1 VGDLHELTALE
12 TAAAIRRRDVSVLD
26 VVDHALARAE
36 TVGATVGA
44 FAVLTPERA
53 RDAARALDA
62 APATGEVSGPLAGVP
77 LAIKDLTATAGVPTG
92 RGSVVTR
99 GWIPTADDDL
109 VGLLREAGTVS
120 IGKTAVPEFGLPC
133 YTEPAGA
140 PPAVTPWD
148 PTRSA
153 GGSSGGAAAAVAAG
167 VLPVAPGSDG
177 GGSIRIPASVCG
189 LVGIKTTRGR
199 VPAGP
204 AGGDPAGLSVAGPLA
219 RTVADAAALLD
230 ALCGRRTW
238 PGEPFV
244 PAAPPAGGYLGVA
257 GAGPGPRRRIGL
269 TTTPPFGNLS
279 ALLGPSPAV
288 VDPVGVVDP
297 VCVAA
302 AEDTARLLAGLGH
315 TVEPVDV
322 RLSDEA
328 IAAFLTLW
336 AVLALAD
343 PVAPEDE
350 ERLQP
355 LTRMLRARGREVGP
369 MAALGALHTA
379 QVETRRIVAAR
390 ADLDAVLT
398 PSVALPPR
406 PVGWFSAD
414 GPETDFARQV
424 AFTPWTA
431 IANLTGEPAIGLP
444 LGWPEVDGTTLPVG
458 VTLRGRRGEEEVLVA
473 LGAELEAARPWS
485 WRRPPVW

>member
-1 VGDLHELTALE
+1 MGDLHELTALE
-12 TAAAIRRRDVSVLD
+12 TAAAVRRREVGVLD
-26 VVDHALARAE
+26 VVDHALRRAE

-44 FAVLTPERA
+44 FAVLTPDRA

-62 APATGEVSGPLAGVP
+62 ALAAGGVPGPLTGVP

-92 RGSVVTR
+92 RGSVVIR
-99 GWIPTADDDL
+99 GAVPSSDDDV
-109 VGLLREAGTVS
+109 VGLLRAAGTVS
-120 IGKTAVPEFGLPC
+120 LGKTAVPEFGLPC

-140 PPAVTPWD
+140 RPAVTPWD

-153 GGSSGGAAAAVAAG
+153 GGSSGGAGAAVAAG
-167 VLPVAPGSDG
+167 VVPVAPGSDG

-230 ALCGRRTW
+230 AMCGRRTW

-244 PAAPPAGGYLGVA
+244 PAAPPDGGYLGVA
-257 GAGPGPRRRIGL
+257 AAAPGPRRRIGL
-269 TTTPPFGNLS
+269 TTAPPFGDLA
-279 ALLGPSPAV
+279 ALLGPTP
-288 VDPVGVVDP
+288 PVVVDP
-297 VCVAA
+297 VCIAA
-302 AEDTARLLAGLGH
+302 AADTAELLAGLGH

-355 LTRMLRARGREVGP
+355 LTRLLRARGREVGP
-369 MAALGALHTA
+369 MAALGALHA
-379 QVETRRIVAAR
+379 VQVETRRIVAAR
-390 ADLDAVLT
+390 AELDAVLT

-431 IANLTGEPAIGLP
+431 IANLTGEPAMGLP
-444 LGWPEVDGTTLPVG
+444 LGWPEVNGRTLPVG
-458 VTLRGRRGEEEVLVA
+458 VTLRGRRGEEALLVA

-485 WRRPPVW
+485 GRRPPVW

>member
-1 VGDLHELTALE
+1 MSDLHELTALE
-12 TAAAIRRRDVSVLD
+12 TAEAIRRGDVRVLD
-26 VVDHALARAE
+26 VVDHALTRAE
-36 TVGATVGA
+36 TLGARLGA
-44 FAVLTPERA
+44 FAVLTPDVA
-53 RDAARALDA
+53 RDAAAALDGA
-62 APATGEVSGPLAGVP
+62 VARGEVSGPLVGVP
-77 LAIKDLTATAGVPTG
+77 TAIKDLTMTAGVPTG

-99 GWIPTADDDL
+99 GWVPEHDDDL
-109 VGLLREAGTVS
+109 VGLLRAAGTVS

-148 PTRSA
+148 VSRSA
-153 GGSSGGAAAAVAAG
+153 GGSSGGAAAAVAGG
-167 VLPVAPGSDG
+167 VLPVAQGSDG

-199 VPAGP
+199 IPAGP
-204 AGGDPAGLSVAGPLA
+204 AGGDPAGLSVPGPLA

-230 ALCGRRTW
+230 ALCGGRSW

-244 PAAPPAGGYLGVA
+244 PAPPPGGGYLGVA
-257 GAGPGPRRRIGL
+257 RGGPGPRRRIGL
-269 TTTPPFGNLS
+269 STAPPYGDLS
-279 ALLGPSPAV
+279 ALVGPAAGPAV
-288 VDPVGVVDP
+288 VDPV
-297 VCVAA
+297 CAAA
-302 AEDTARLLAGLGH
+302 AEDTAAVLASLGH
-315 TVEPVDV
+315 VVEPVDL

-328 IAAFLTLW
+328 VAAFVTLW

-343 PVAPEDE
+343 PAAPDDE

-355 LTRMLRARGREVGP
+355 LTRLLRARGREVGP
-369 MAALGALHTA
+369 MTALGALHTV

-390 ADLDAVLT
+390 AHLDAVLT

-431 IANLTGEPAIGLP
+431 IANMTGEPAIGLP
-444 LGWPEVDGTTLPVG
+444 TGWPVLGGTTLPVG
-458 VTLRGRRGEEEVLVA
+458 VTLRGRRGEEDLLVA
-473 LGAELEAARPWS
+473 LGAELEAARPWAH
-485 WRRPPVW
+485 RRPPVW

>member
-1 VGDLHELTALE
+1 MSDLHELTALE
-12 TAAAIRRRDVSVLD
+12 TAEAIRRGDVRVLD

-36 TVGATVGA
+36 TLGTRLGA
-44 FAVLTPERA
+44 FAVVTPELA
-53 RDAARALDA
+53 RDAARALDETRGDVA
-62 APATGEVSGPLAGVP
+62 GPLVGVP
-77 LAIKDLTATAGVPTG
+77 TAIKDLTATAGVPTG

-99 GWIPTADDDL
+99 GRVPDHDDDL
-109 VGLLREAGTVS
+109 VGLLRAAGTVS
-120 IGKTAVPEFGLPC
+120 IGKSAVPEFGLPC
-133 YTEPAGA
+133 YTEPDGA

-148 PTRSA
+148 PSRSA

-167 VLPVAPGSDG
+167 VVPVAQGSDG

-199 VPAGP
+199 IPAGP
-204 AGGDPAGLSVAGPLA
+204 TGGDPAGLSVPGPLA

-230 ALCGRRTW
+230 ALCGGRSW

-257 GAGPGPRRRIGL
+257 RGARGGSGPRRRIGL
-269 TTTPPFGNLS
+269 TATPPYGDLS
-279 ALLGPSPAV
+279 ALLGPEAAPA
-288 VDPVGVVDP
+288 VVDP

-302 AEDTARLLAGLGH
+302 AEDTAAVLASLGH
-315 TVEPVDV
+315 AVEPVEV

-328 IAAFLTLW
+328 IAAFVTLW

-343 PVAPEDE
+343 PVDPDDE

-355 LTRMLRARGREVGP
+355 LTRLLRARGREVAP
-369 MAALGALHTA
+369 MAALGALHTV

-398 PSVALPPR
+398 PSVAMPPR

-431 IANLTGEPAIGLP
+431 IANMTGEPAIGLP
-444 LGWPEVDGTTLPVG
+444 LGWPEVEGTTLPVG
-458 VTLRGRRGEEEVLVA
+458 VTLRGRRGEEDLLVA
-473 LGAELEAARPWS
+473 LGAELEAARPWAR
-485 WRRPPVW
+485 RRPPVW

>member
-1 VGDLHELTALE
+1 MADLHELTALE
-12 TAAAIRRRDVSVLD
+12 TAAAVRRGDVRVLE
-26 VVDHALARAE
+26 VVDHALTRAE

-62 APATGEVSGPLAGVP
+62 ALAAGGESGPLTGVP

-92 RGSVVTR
+92 RGSVVSR
-99 GWIPTADDDL
+99 GWVPAYDDDL
-109 VGLLREAGTVS
+109 VGLLRAAGTVS
-120 IGKTAVPEFGLPC
+120 LGKTAVPEFGLPC

-230 ALCGRRTW
+230 ALCGGRTW

-244 PAAPPAGGYLGVA
+244 PEAPPAGGYLGVA
-257 GAGPGPRRRIGL
+257 SGGSGPRRRIGL
-269 TTTPPFGNLS
+269 TTTPPFGDLS
-279 ALLGPSPAV
+279 ALLGPAPPA
-288 VDPVGVVDP
+288 VVDP

-302 AEDTARLLAGLGH
+302 AEDTAALLAALGH
-315 TVEPVDV
+315 SVEPVDV

-328 IAAFLTLW
+328 IEAFLTLW

-355 LTRMLRARGREVGP
+355 LTRLLRARGRAVGP
-369 MAALGALHTA
+369 TAALGALAVA
-379 QVETRRIVAAR
+379 QAETRRIIAAR

-458 VTLRGRRGEEEVLVA
+458 VTLRGRRGEEAALVA

-485 WRRPPVW
+485 GRRPPVW

>member
-1 VGDLHELTALE
+1 VSDLHELTALE
-12 TAAAIRRRDVSVLD
+12 TAEAVRRGDVRVLD
-26 VVDHALARAE
+26 VVDHALDRATTLGARL
-36 TVGATVGA
+36 GA
-44 FAVLTPERA
+44 FAVVTPDRA
-53 RDAARALDA
+53 RDAARALDDVVA
-62 APATGEVSGPLAGVP
+62 CGEASGPLVGVP
-77 LAIKDLTATAGVPTG
+77 TAIKDLTATAGVPTG

-99 GWIPTADDDL
+99 GWVPDHDDDL
-109 VGLLREAGTVS
+109 VGLLRAAGTVS

-140 PPAVTPWD
+140 APAVTPWD
-148 PTRSA
+148 TSRSA

-167 VLPVAPGSDG
+167 VVPVAQGSDG

-230 ALCGRRTW
+230 ALCGGRTW

-244 PAAPPAGGYLGVA
+244 PAPPPAQGYLGVA
-257 GAGPGPRRRIGL
+257 RGGPGPRLRIGL
-269 TTTPPFGNLS
+269 STTPPFGDL
-279 ALLGPSPAV
+279 ADLLGPASTPAV
-288 VDPVGVVDP
+288 VDPV
-297 VCVAA
+297 CAAA
-302 AEDTARLLAGLGH
+302 AEDTAAVLASLGH
-315 TVEPVDV
+315 TVEPVEL

-328 IAAFLTLW
+328 IGAFVTLW
-336 AVLALAD
+336 TVLALAD

-350 ERLQP
+350 TRLQP
-355 LTRMLRARGREVGP
+355 LTQLLRTRGRAVGP
-369 MAALGALHTA
+369 MAALGALHVV

-431 IANLTGEPAIGLP
+431 IANMTGEPAIGLP
-444 LGWPEVDGTTLPVG
+444 LGWPEVDGATLPVG
-458 VTLRGRRGEEEVLVA
+458 VTLRGRRGEEAVLVA
-473 LGAELEAARPWS
+473 LGAELEAARPWAH
-485 WRRPPVW
+485 RRPPVR

>member
-1 VGDLHELTALE
+1 VGDLHELTALA
-12 TAAAIRRRDVSVLD
+12 TAAAVRRREVGVLE
-26 VVDHALARAE
+26 VVDHALTRAE

-62 APATGEVSGPLAGVP
+62 ALAAGAASGPLTGVP

-99 GWIPTADDDL
+99 GWVPEHDDDL
-109 VGLLREAGTVS
+109 VGLLATAGTVS
-120 IGKTAVPEFGLPC
+120 LGKTAVPEFGLPC

-153 GGSSGGAAAAVAAG
+153 GGSSGGAAAAVASG

-230 ALCGRRTW
+230 ALCGGRAW

-244 PAAPPAGGYLGVA
+244 PEPPPAGGYLGVA
-257 GAGPGPRRRIGL
+257 SGGPGPRRRIGF
-269 TTTPPFGNLS
+269 TTTPPFGDLP
-279 ALLGPSPAV
+279 ALPGPTPPVV
-288 VDPVGVVDP
+288 VDPM
-297 VCVAA
+297 CVAA
-302 AEDTARLLAGLGH
+302 AEDTAGLLAALGH
-315 TVEPVDV
+315 TVERVDV

-328 IAAFLTLW
+328 VEAFLTLW
-336 AVLALAD
+336 TVLALAE

-355 LTRMLRARGREVGP
+355 LTRLLRSRGREVGP
-369 MAALGALHTA
+369 AAALGALHVV

-390 ADLDAVLT
+390 AGLDAVLT

-406 PVGWFSAD
+406 PVGWFSTD

-444 LGWPEVDGTTLPVG
+444 LGWPEVNGTTLPVG
-458 VTLRGRRGEEEVLVA
+458 VTLRGRRGEEALLVA
-473 LGAELEAARPWS
+473 LGAELEAARPWAG
-485 WRRPPVW
+485 RRPPVW

>member
-1 VGDLHELTALE
+1 VSDLHELTALE
-12 TAAAIRRRDVSVLD
+12 TAAAVRRRDVRVLD
-26 VVDHALARAE
+26 VVDHALLRAE

-62 APATGEVSGPLAGVP
+62 ALAGGEACGSLTGVP

-92 RGSVVTR
+92 RGSELTR
-99 GWIPTADDDL
+99 GWIPSYDDDL
-109 VGLLREAGTVS
+109 VGLLRAAGTVS

-148 PTRSA
+148 QTRSA
-153 GGSSGGAAAAVAAG
+153 GGSSGGAAAAVASG

-230 ALCGRRTW
+230 ALCGGRTW

-244 PAAPPAGGYLGVA
+244 PDAPPAGGYLGVA
-257 GAGPGPRRRIGL
+257 SGGPGPRRRIGL
-269 TTTPPFGNLS
+269 TTTPPFGDLS
-279 ALLGPSPAV
+279 ALLGPTPPA
-288 VDPVGVVDP
+288 VVDP

-302 AEDTARLLAGLGH
+302 AQDTAELLAALGH
-315 TVEPVDV
+315 SVEPVDV

-328 IAAFLTLW
+328 VAAFLTLW

-355 LTRMLRARGREVGP
+355 LTRLLRARGRRVGP
-369 MAALGALHTA
+369 AAALGALHTV

-458 VTLRGRRGEEEVLVA
+458 VTLRGRRGEEALLVA

-485 WRRPPVW
+485 GRRPPVW

>member
-1 VGDLHELTALE
+1 MGELHELTALE
-12 TAAAIRRRDVSVLD
+12 TAAAVRRGEATVLD
-26 VVDHALARAE
+26 VVDHALDRAATLGARL
-36 TVGATVGA
+36 GA

-53 RDAARALDA
+53 RQAARSLDA
-62 APATGEVSGPLAGVP
+62 ALAAGEVSGPLVGVP
-77 LAIKDLTATAGVPTG
+77 TAIKDLTATAGVPTG
-92 RGSVVTR
+92 RGSIVTR
-99 GWIPTADDDL
+99 GWVPEYDDDL
-109 VGLLREAGTVS
+109 VGLLRAAGTVS
-120 IGKTAVPEFGLPC
+120 LGKTAVPEFGLPC

-140 PPAVTPWD
+140 PPAVSPWD

-167 VLPVAPGSDG
+167 VLPVAQGSDG

-244 PAAPPAGGYLGVA
+244 PDAPPEGGYLGVA
-257 GAGPGPRRRIGL
+257 RGEPGPRRRVGL
-269 TTTPPFGNLS
+269 TTTPPFGDLS
-279 ALLGPSPAV
+279 DLLGPAWAPA
-288 VDPVGVVDP
+288 VVDP

-302 AEDTARLLAGLGH
+302 AQDTATALASLGH
-315 TVEPVDV
+315 TVEPVDAP
-322 RLSDEA
+322 LSAEA
-328 IAAFLTLW
+328 IAAFLTVW
-336 AVLALAD
+336 AVLALAE

-355 LTRMLRARGREVGP
+355 LTRLLRARGRQAGSARVV
-369 MAALGALHTA
+369 GALHVA
-379 QVETRRIVAAR
+379 QTETRRIVAAR
-390 ADLDAVLT
+390 AHLDAVLT

-406 PVGWFSAD
+406 PVGWFRAD

-431 IANLTGEPAIGLP
+431 IANLTGEPAIALP
-444 LGWPEVDGTTLPVG
+444 LGWPDVDGTTLPVG
-458 VTLRGRRGEEEVLVA
+458 VTLRGRRGEEALLVA
-473 LGAELEAARPWS
+473 LGAELEAARPWAE
-485 WRRPPVW
+485 RRPPVW